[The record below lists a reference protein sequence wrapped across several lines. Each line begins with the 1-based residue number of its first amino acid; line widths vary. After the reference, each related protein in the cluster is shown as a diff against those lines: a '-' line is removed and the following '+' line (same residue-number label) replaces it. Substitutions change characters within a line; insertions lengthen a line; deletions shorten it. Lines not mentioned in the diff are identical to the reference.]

1 MHTAQSMHSS
11 GSMTRKLGPSLKQ
24 STGQTS
30 TQSVCLHLMQ
40 LSVTTWVIGRFQRE
54 NRRPGLPG
62 RPEFVQNLLHCGA
75 RRARL
80 WRAPRAPKRCRSLA
94 DSTGHFNLMPSRKTL
109 MPLKNNAVSTPARRG
124 ATKPRGRRDPDG
136 TRARI
141 LEAALHEFATNG
153 YAGARVDRISK
164 RAKTFD
170 RMLYYHFGNKEDL
183 FRLVLER
190 IYEDL
195 WAAEERL
202 ELADAD
208 PVEGIRALIAF
219 TWNYYYEHPE
229 FVRLLNSENLQ
240 RGRNLRKSAR
250 VGKLSSPFIRILEDL
265 LRRGTRAGVFRGGVD
280 PVQLYITIASLG
292 YFYLSNRYTLSR
304 FLDLDLVAPG
314 RRAAWLEHI
323 TGMVLDHLRPR
334 GRGD

>member
-1 MHTAQSMHSS
+1 M
-11 GSMTRKLGPSLKQ
+11 P
-24 STGQTS
+24 
-30 TQSVCLHLMQ
+30 
-40 LSVTTWVIGRFQRE
+40 
-54 NRRPGLPG
+54 RR
-62 RPEFVQNLLHCGA
+62 N
-75 RRARL
+75 
-80 WRAPRAPKRCRSLA
+80 
-94 DSTGHFNLMPSRKTL
+94 TL
-109 MPLKNNAVSTPARRG
+109 IALKNNGAATPGRR
-124 ATKPRGRRDPDG
+124 APAKPRGRRDPDG

-141 LEAALHEFATNG
+141 LEAALHEFASNG
-153 YAGARVDRISK
+153 YAGGRVDRISK

-195 WAAEERL
+195 WSAEERL
-202 ELADAD
+202 ELAGAD

-229 FVRLLNSENLQ
+229 FIRLLNSENLQ

-250 VGKLSSPFIRILEDL
+250 VGRLSSPFIRILEDL
-265 LRRGTRAGVFRGGVD
+265 LERGARAGVFRDRVD

-323 TGMVLDHLRPR
+323 TGLVLDHLRR
-334 GRGD
+334 ARARALTACRRAATIVRN

>member
-1 MHTAQSMHSS
+1 
-11 GSMTRKLGPSLKQ
+11 
-24 STGQTS
+24 
-30 TQSVCLHLMQ
+30 
-40 LSVTTWVIGRFQRE
+40 
-54 NRRPGLPG
+54 
-62 RPEFVQNLLHCGA
+62 
-75 RRARL
+75 
-80 WRAPRAPKRCRSLA
+80 
-94 DSTGHFNLMPSRKTL
+94 MPSRKTL
-109 MPLKNNAVSTPARRG
+109 MPLKNNGAAAARR
-124 ATKPRGRRDPDG
+124 ARPKARGRRDPDG

-141 LEAALHEFATNG
+141 LDAALHEFAANG

-202 ELADAD
+202 ELAGAD
-208 PVEGIRALIAF
+208 PVEGIRQLIAF

-229 FVRLLNSENLQ
+229 FIRLLASENLQ
-240 RGRNLRKSAR
+240 RGRNVRRSAR

-265 LRRGTRAGVFRGGVD
+265 LRRGARAGVFRGAVD

-304 FLDLDLVAPG
+304 FLDLDLAAEG

-334 GRGD
+334 RPGH

>member
-1 MHTAQSMHSS
+1 MPN
-11 GSMTRKLGPSLKQ
+11 RK
-24 STGQTS
+24 
-30 TQSVCLHLMQ
+30 
-40 LSVTTWVIGRFQRE
+40 I
-54 NRRPGLPG
+54 
-62 RPEFVQNLLHCGA
+62 
-75 RRARL
+75 
-80 WRAPRAPKRCRSLA
+80 
-94 DSTGHFNLMPSRKTL
+94 L
-109 MPLKNNAVSTPARRG
+109 MPLKNNAAAAPPRR
-124 ATKPRGRRDPDG
+124 AAPKPRGRRDPDG

-141 LEAALHEFATNG
+141 LDAALHEFATNG

-170 RMLYYHFGNKEDL
+170 RMLYYHFGNKEEL

-195 WAAEERL
+195 WVAEETLRL
-202 ELADAD
+202 AGAD
-208 PVEGIRALIAF
+208 PVEGIRQLIAF

-229 FVRLLNSENLQ
+229 FIRLLNSENLQ

-265 LRRGTRAGVFRGGVD
+265 LQRGVRTGVFRGGVD

-304 FLDLDLVAPG
+304 FLNLDLVEAG

-323 TGMVLDHLRPR
+323 TGVVLDHLRPPR
-334 GRGD
+334 GGH

>member
-1 MHTAQSMHSS
+1 
-11 GSMTRKLGPSLKQ
+11 
-24 STGQTS
+24 
-30 TQSVCLHLMQ
+30 
-40 LSVTTWVIGRFQRE
+40 
-54 NRRPGLPG
+54 
-62 RPEFVQNLLHCGA
+62 
-75 RRARL
+75 
-80 WRAPRAPKRCRSLA
+80 
-94 DSTGHFNLMPSRKTL
+94 
-109 MPLKNNAVSTPARRG
+109 MPLKNNAVSAPVRR
-124 ATKPRGRRDPDG
+124 AVAQPRRRRDPDG

-153 YAGARVDRISK
+153 YAGARVDRISR

-195 WAAEERL
+195 WSAEERL
-202 ELADAD
+202 ELVGAD
-208 PVEGIRALIAF
+208 PVEGIRGLIAF

-229 FVRLLNSENLQ
+229 FIRLLNSENLQ

-265 LRRGTRAGVFRGGVD
+265 LQRGARAGVFRGGVD

-323 TGMVLDHLRPR
+323 TGVVLDHLRPR
-334 GRGD
+334 ERRD

>member
-40 LSVTTWVIGRFQRE
+40 LSVTTWVIGDPSE
-54 NRRPGLPG
+54 ECRPGGCQG
-62 RPEFVQNLLHCGA
+62 RRSLFRIYYIVA
-75 RRARL
+75 RA
-80 WRAPRAPKRCRSLA
+80 ARAPKRCRSLA